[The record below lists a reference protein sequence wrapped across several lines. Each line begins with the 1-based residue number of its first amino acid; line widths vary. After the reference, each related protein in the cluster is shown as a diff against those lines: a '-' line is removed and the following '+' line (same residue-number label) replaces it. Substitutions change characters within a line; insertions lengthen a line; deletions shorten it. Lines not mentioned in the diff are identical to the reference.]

1 MKKVSFKSQIL
12 TIFFL
17 APFAIFAQ
25 NAYMIEEANTYF
37 KAGRYWDSFFRY
49 RDCSKLPEYEAE
61 QTRITEQIKNS
72 SRALFLTQ
80 KYKDF
85 RALRKY
91 QLAKDNLI
99 QLVEL
104 NPNDPYRGEIPRL
117 TVEQASELQ
126 RIAWRQSTKKAT
138 AEMLVRAKN
147 YYYQA
152 IKEGLMDESLQ
163 YAIRQ
168 CDASIKDTEMDESV
182 DKTIIA
188 NTTTINTTQ
197 QLPSQQTQTPTP
209 ATVGS
214 VRKPTVEILPQKK
227 DN

>member
-12 TIFFL
+12 AFLFF
-17 APFAIFAQ
+17 APFIVSAQ
-25 NAYMIEEANTYF
+25 NAYMIEEANDYF
-37 KAGRYWDSFFRY
+37 KAGRYWDAFFRY
-49 RDCSKLPEYEAE
+49 RDCSKLPEYEAD

-80 KYKDF
+80 KYKDY
-85 RALRKY
+85 RALRKW
-91 QLAKDNLI
+91 QVAKDHLV

-126 RIAWRQSTKKAT
+126 RIAWRQPTKKAT
-138 AEMLVRAKN
+138 AEMLNRAKN
-147 YYYQA
+147 YYYLA
-152 IKEGLMDESLQ
+152 IKEGLMDESIQ

-168 CDASIKDTEMDESV
+168 CDASIKDAEGGEPV
-182 DKTIIA
+182 DKTVIA
-188 NTTTINTTQ
+188 NSSVQPTVQPSATQ
-197 QLPSQQTQTPTP
+197 
-209 ATVGS
+209 GS

-227 DN
+227 EN